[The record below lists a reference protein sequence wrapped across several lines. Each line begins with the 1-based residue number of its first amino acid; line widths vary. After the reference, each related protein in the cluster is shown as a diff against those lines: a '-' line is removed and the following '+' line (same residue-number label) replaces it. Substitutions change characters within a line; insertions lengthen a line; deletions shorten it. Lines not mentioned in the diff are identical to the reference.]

1 MKPEESRFPV
11 TEPSPSTPYPNEGAQ
26 PKAIILRL
34 LKGLLVGIGA
44 ILPGLSGGVLSVIFG
59 IYQPMITFLADIRRD
74 FFRHIRYFLPIGIG
88 GLLGVFL
95 FSIFVEKAF
104 GQYSAQFVCLFLG
117 FVIGTFPSLYRQA
130 GKEGRSS
137 SDHLLLGI
145 CAAGIFLLMA
155 FGAHLPQIT
164 PNPLVW
170 FLSGVLVAFGF
181 IIPGM
186 SPSNFLIYFGLY
198 DKMAASIAA
207 FDFRM
212 LIPFAVGAIL
222 CIVLFSK
229 VVAWQFQHH
238 YAPMFHAI
246 LGMVV
251 GSTLGIFPAIIV
263 PSLAPEGLALA
274 NLSLPVAILFDLG
287 MLVVGV
293 GISYQF
299 SKVEEKVNN
308 ER

>member
-1 MKPEESRFPV
+1 MKTDHSSLS
-11 TEPSPSTPYPNEGAQ
+11 TEKKPLDVAYPDEGAHPQ
-26 PKAIILRL
+26 AIFLRL
-34 LKGLLVGIGA
+34 IKGVLVGIGA

-59 IYQPMITFLADIRRD
+59 IYQPMIAFLADIRRE
-74 FFRHIRYFLPIGIG
+74 FMRNVRYFLPIGLG

-104 GQYSAQFVCLFLG
+104 GRYSAQFVCLFLG

-137 SDHLLLGI
+137 SDRILLAI
-145 CAAGIFLLMA
+145 CAAGIFLLMS
-155 FGAHLPQIT
+155 FGSRLPQVT

-170 FLSGVLVAFGF
+170 LLSGVLVAFGF

-207 FDFRM
+207 FDFGM
-212 LIPFAVGAIL
+212 LIPFAVGAVL
-222 CIVLFSK
+222 CILLFSK
-229 VVAWQFQHH
+229 VVAWQFRHH
-238 YAPMFHAI
+238 YAPMFHII
-246 LGMVV
+246 LGMVI
-251 GSTLGIFPAIIV
+251 GSTLGIFPAIIF
-263 PSLAPEGLALA
+263 PALTPAGLAA
-274 NLSLPVAILFDLG
+274 AELSLPTAILFGLG
-287 MLVVGV
+287 MLIVGV

-299 SKVEEKVNN
+299 SKLEEKVNY

>member
-1 MKPEESRFPV
+1 MRSNKSPISAKKKPLTV
-11 TEPSPSTPYPNEGAQ
+11 AYPDEGAKPQ
-26 PKAIILRL
+26 TIFLRL
-34 LKGLLVGIGA
+34 LKGILVGIGA
-44 ILPGLSGGVLSVIFG
+44 ILPGLSGGVLAVIFG
-59 IYQPMITFLADIRRD
+59 IYQPMIAFLSHIRQEFMRNV
-74 FFRHIRYFLPIGIG
+74 RYFLPIGIG

-95 FSIFVEKAF
+95 FSVFVEKAF
-104 GQYSAQFVCLFLG
+104 GKYSAQFVCLFLG

-137 SDHLLLGI
+137 SDLGLLVL
-145 CAAGIFLLMA
+145 CATAIFVLML
-155 FGAHLPQIT
+155 FGSHLPQIT

-170 FLSGVLVAFGF
+170 LLSGVLVAFGF

-198 DKMAASIAA
+198 NKMAASIAA
-207 FDFRM
+207 FDFGM
-212 LIPFAVGAIL
+212 LIPFAVGAVL
-222 CIVLFSK
+222 CILLFSK
-229 VVAWQFQHH
+229 VVAWQFRYH

-251 GSTLGIFPAIIV
+251 GSTLGIFPAILF
-263 PSLAPEGLALA
+263 PALTPAGLAA
-274 NLSLPVAILFDLG
+274 AELSLPVAIVFGLG
-287 MLVVGV
+287 MLLVGM

-299 SKVEEKVNN
+299 SKLEEKVNY